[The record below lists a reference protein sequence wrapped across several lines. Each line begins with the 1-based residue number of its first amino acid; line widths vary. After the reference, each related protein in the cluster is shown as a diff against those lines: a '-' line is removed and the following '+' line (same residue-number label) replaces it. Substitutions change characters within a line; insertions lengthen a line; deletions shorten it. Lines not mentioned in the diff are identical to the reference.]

1 MHLRIE
7 LTQLVFD
14 RASKILVQ
22 FICLTL
28 FNQIKSYLCPQN
40 YNPIST
46 MLLRKII
53 SFIILVICCL
63 PIFLSA
69 QPTDSTK
76 TIEVLHANKWNMIR
90 DSKIGNKQ
98 RLLGA
103 VRAKH
108 EQTLF
113 FCDSAYI
120 YGQNNDIE
128 AFGHVIIE
136 VNDSVKIYADYL
148 KYNATSR
155 QALLKDNIVLH
166 NRNKR
171 LYTNDMIYERNTG
184 IANYWV
190 WGKLVDSTNVL
201 TSIKGYYYSREKVAK
216 FKNNVEVQTP
226 EYTIKSDT
234 IEYNTQSKIV
244 RFSSPTTLQG
254 DSVYAYAEN
263 GSYNQL
269 SQDVILKQKAVIYR
283 KTNMIKGDSLYMND
297 SLGLAKAKGH
307 TTLADTAQNIEIHGQ
322 QAYYNKFEKQAWVTN
337 KAFGQYNSKQD
348 TMYMHADT
356 LKLVL
361 DSVEQPKQLL
371 AFHGMRF
378 FSRQMQG
385 MADSLCYYLQ
395 DSSLY
400 LHQQV
405 FLWHKEQQIA
415 CKWAEMHMQN
425 NMVDSAIF
433 HNDVLLAS
441 QDTIDPKY
449 FNQMQGKT
457 MYAWFSDNEIRKLRL
472 VDKVKTNYFTWEE
485 DGSPVGMFYIESQS
499 LNIWLN
505 NQKIKIAT
513 YYTQINNTTFPL
525 DKLPPE
531 KAKLSGFEWK
541 TEWRP
546 KNKED
551 IFRKTTPN

>member
-1 MHLRIE
+1 MLFRKTIQ
-7 LTQLVFD
+7 LTIFFLCCTP
-14 RASKILVQ
+14 IL
-22 FICLTL
+22 
-28 FNQIKSYLCPQN
+28 
-40 YNPIST
+40 
-46 MLLRKII
+46 
-53 SFIILVICCL
+53 
-63 PIFLSA
+63 LSA
-69 QPTDSTK
+69 QRKDSTK

-120 YGQNNDIE
+120 YGQNNGIE
-128 AFGHVIIE
+128 AFGHVMIDI
-136 VNDSVKIYADYL
+136 NDSVKIYADYL

-184 IANYWV
+184 MATYWV

-201 TSIKGYYYSREKVAK
+201 TSTKGYYYSREKLAK
-216 FKNNVEVQTP
+216 FKDNVKVKTP
-226 EYTIKSDT
+226 EYIIKSDT
-234 IEYNTQSKIV
+234 IEYNTQTKIV

-254 DSVYAYAEN
+254 DSVYAYAET
-263 GSYNQL
+263 GFYNQL
-269 SQDVILKQKAVIYR
+269 NKDLVLKQKADIHR
-283 KTNMIKGDSLYMND
+283 KTNVIQGDSLYMND
-297 SLGLAKAKGH
+297 SLGVAKGQGNI
-307 TTLADTAQNIEIHGQ
+307 TIADTSKNIEIKGQ

-337 KAFGQYNSKQD
+337 KALGQYNNKQD

-361 DSVEQPKQLL
+361 DSVEQPKELL
-371 AFHGMRF
+371 AFHKMRF

-385 MADSLCYYLQ
+385 MADSLSYHLQ
-395 DSSLY
+395 DSA
-400 LHQQV
+400 LHLHKQV
-405 FLWHKEQQIA
+405 FLWHKEQQIS
-415 CKWAEMHMQN
+415 AEWTDIYLKN
-425 NMVDSAIF
+425 GMVDSAIF
-433 HNDVLLAS
+433 HNDVLLVS
-441 QDTIDPKY
+441 QDTIDPQY
-449 FNQMQGKT
+449 FNQMQGRT
-457 MYAWFSDNEIRKLRL
+457 MYAWFANNEIRKLRL
-472 VDKVKTNYFTWEE
+472 IGKVKTNYFTWEE

-499 LNIWLN
+499 LNVWLKN
-505 NQKIKIAT
+505 KKIDIAT
-513 YYTQINNTTFPL
+513 YYTQIKNTTFPL
-525 DKLPPE
+525 DKLPPDKE
-531 KAKLSGFEWK
+531 KLPGFEWK

-551 IFRKTTPN
+551 IFK